1 MVEVVQ
7 EADAATAQSM
17 DKVRLTSDAISA
29 SVHQQDMATRKL
41 AQSVDSAADLTARAS
56 AGIAEVSE
64 LVGYASVGVPLPF
77 LSFVISLRSFLP
89 SSLPGLTRQSMRK

>member
-77 LSFVISLRSFLP
+77 LRSRFPYVRFFLRHC
-89 SSLPGLTRQSMRK
+89 RA